1 MFQNSFYS
9 YKKYKHYPIKV
20 LKTIKKEPN
29 DGQSRR
35 YNITSQ
41 FVKGPFFVKNCDEFE
56 KERKPKTAKKTTIF
70 TTTITAMVK
79 TVAAT
84 TDNPMSD
91 SHSGTAIKSSHHVNN
106 LIMLITLRHI
116 F

>member
-1 MFQNSFYS
+1 
-9 YKKYKHYPIKV
+9 
-20 LKTIKKEPN
+20 
-29 DGQSRR
+29 
-35 YNITSQ
+35 
-41 FVKGPFFVKNCDEFE
+41 
-56 KERKPKTAKKTTIF
+56 
-70 TTTITAMVK
+70 MVK